1 MPLKIAA
8 VTMAYNEALFLPIW
22 VRHYAGQLGAAH
34 CTVIDHGSDDRSTEA
49 LDVNVLRLPR
59 SPHDDE
65 RRARFVGGVVAA
77 LLEYYDWVIVT
88 DVDELLVADP
98 ARFASLPAF
107 CADAVGDVVTA
118 IGLDVQHV
126 PALEAGFDSRRRVG
140 EQRGWARF
148 TSAMCKPALTRR
160 AVRWAP
166 GFHSADA
173 ELRFSHLYLFHLR
186 WFDRA
191 AGLARLA
198 KTRAMAW
205 AALEAGE
212 HQRVD
217 DAAWTGTFDAMAA
230 LPRLDAVTFERGV
243 APMRTWLDKT
253 LASTA
258 GREHERYRLDLHVNA
273 DELWAIPPRFRAA
286 L

>member
-1 MPLKIAA
+1 
-8 VTMAYNEALFLPIW
+8 MAYNEALFLPIW
-22 VRHYAGQLGAAH
+22 VRHYAGQLGAVH
-34 CTVIDHGSDDRSTEA
+34 CTVVDHGCTDA
-49 LDVNVLRLPR
+49 PGVNVLRLPR

-65 RRARFVGGVVAA
+65 RRARFVGGIVAA

-98 ARFASLPAF
+98 ARFANLPAF
-107 CADAVGDVVTA
+107 CADVASDVVTA

-126 PALEAGFDSRRRVG
+126 PVLEAGFDARRRVG
-140 EQRGWARF
+140 EQRGWVRF

-160 AVRWAP
+160 PVRWAP
-166 GFHSADA
+166 GFHSADMTPQ
-173 ELRFSHLYLFHLR
+173 FSHLYMFHLR

-198 KTRAMAW
+198 KTRSMAW
-205 AALEAGE
+205 AALDAGE

-217 DAAWTGTFDAMAA
+217 DASWTNTFDAMAA
-230 LPRLDAVTFERGV
+230 LPRRSSVSFERGV
-243 APMRTWLDKT
+243 TPVRTWLDKT

-258 GREHERYRLDLHVNA
+258 GREQERYRLDLHVNA
-273 DELWAIPPRFRAA
+273 DELWAIPPHFRAA

>member
-1 MPLKIAA
+1 LPLKIAA

-22 VRHYAGQLGAAH
+22 IRHYAGQLGGIN
-34 CTVIDHGSDDRSTEA
+34 CTIIDHGSDDGSTDA
-49 LDVNVLRLPR
+49 AGVNVLRLPR
-59 SPHDDE
+59 SPYDDE

-98 ARFASLPAF
+98 ARFASLSAF
-107 CADAVGDVVTA
+107 CAEAGGDVVTA

-126 PALEAGFDSRRRVG
+126 PVLEAGFDARRRVG

-160 AVRWAP
+160 AIQWTP

-173 ELRFSHLYLFHLR
+173 ALRFSHLYLFHLR

-198 KTRAMAW
+198 KTRSMAW
-205 AALEAGE
+205 VESGAGA

-217 DAAWTGTFDAMAA
+217 DTSWTDMFDAMAA
-230 LPRLDAVTFERGV
+230 LPRLDPVTFERGV

-273 DELWAIPPRFRAA
+273 GELWAIPPHFRAA

>member
-22 VRHYAGQLGAAH
+22 VRHYAGQLGGGN
-34 CTVIDHGSDDRSTEA
+34 CTIIDHGSDDGSTDA
-49 LDVNVLRLPR
+49 AGVNVLRLPR

-98 ARFASLPAF
+98 ARFASLSAF
-107 CADAVGDVVTA
+107 CAEAGGDVVTA

-126 PALEAGFDSRRRVG
+126 PALEAGFDARRRVG

-160 AVRWAP
+160 AIQWTP

-173 ELRFSHLYLFHLR
+173 ALRFSHLYLFHLR

-198 KTRAMAW
+198 KTRSMAW
-205 AALEAGE
+205 VESGAGA

-217 DAAWTGTFDAMAA
+217 DTSWTDMFDAMAA
-230 LPRLDAVTFERGV
+230 LPRLDPVTFERGV

-273 DELWAIPPRFRAA
+273 GELWAIPPHYRAA